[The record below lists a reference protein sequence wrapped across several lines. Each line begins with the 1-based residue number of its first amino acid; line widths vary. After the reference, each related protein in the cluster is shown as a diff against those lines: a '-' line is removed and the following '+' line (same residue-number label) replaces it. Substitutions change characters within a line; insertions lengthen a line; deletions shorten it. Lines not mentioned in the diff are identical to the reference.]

1 MNPQRLFLLS
11 SSSYLYDPALPI
23 PFDLGSLRMAYIT
36 TASKGAPNTAYVER
50 MRDHL
55 KKQNIAHEE
64 IDLDGK
70 NSDELRKAL
79 ADKEIVFVEGGNAF
93 YLMNSIRQS
102 GFESVLKES
111 LSKGLIYM
119 SACAGTHV
127 ATPTLKMAN
136 WRQKPDY
143 PIFGVTD
150 MHAMNLVPFLVALH
164 YDPQKKDLLDA
175 AIAKVHFPTKTLSD
189 REAIYIAGGN
199 VQMLS
204 DN

>member
-55 KKQNIAHEE
+55 KKQNIAYEE

-111 LSKGLIYM
+111 LFKGLIYM

-127 ATPTLKMAN
+127 ATPTLEMAN

-143 PIFGVTD
+143 PTFGVTD
-150 MHAMNLVPFLVALH
+150 MHAMNLVPFLIALH
-164 YDPQKKDLLDA
+164 YDPEKQNLLDEA
-175 AIAKVHFPTKTLSD
+175 TVRAHYPVKKLSD
-189 REAIYIAGGN
+189 RQALYIAEGS
-199 VQMLS
+199 VQMLG